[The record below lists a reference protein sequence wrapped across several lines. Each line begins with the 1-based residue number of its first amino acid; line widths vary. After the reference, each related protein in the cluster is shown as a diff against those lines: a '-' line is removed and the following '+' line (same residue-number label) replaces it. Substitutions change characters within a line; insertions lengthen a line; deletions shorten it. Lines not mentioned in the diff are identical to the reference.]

1 MSLFPAKARTRRD
14 HMWWR
19 AAAFFVGL
27 PVVLFFVLSSLS
39 AASDAG
45 RVPSELAASNRG
57 SAVMVCSEGRI
68 EHRSDSFFDRVFD
81 AGTFR
86 CTAWRM
92 HKTSVDSASG
102 ATDWPTSPRR

>member
-45 RVPSELAASNRG
+45 RVPSNV
-57 SAVMVCSEGRI
+57 AV
-68 EHRSDSFFDRVFD
+68 
-81 AGTFR
+81 
-86 CTAWRM
+86 
-92 HKTSVDSASG
+92 
-102 ATDWPTSPRR
+102 PL